1 VHPQYLN
8 TSGAGFVTSWE
19 GKMGLDRQPAD
30 IMPEYCTCGAQL
42 PPDALFCHKCGK
54 PQRDLAP
61 VEPAAESQAQQP
73 SPTFVPPVSA
83 PRYVMPVSFRNPI
96 ALRTA
101 LFVGVAGGLINDILP
116 LVAWLAA
123 GFFAV
128 FFYRRKTRDRLNVA
142 AGMRLGW
149 LTGIIMFTMWGVVFA
164 AMGMSGN
171 LASQVSKLPYFTDPA
186 YQQMARSMTSGPG
199 LLLPLAFGF
208 IIIICLS
215 VAGGALGAKSVGGR

>member
-1 VHPQYLN
+1 
-8 TSGAGFVTSWE
+8 
-19 GKMGLDRQPAD
+19 
-30 IMPEYCTCGAQL
+30 
-42 PPDALFCHKCGK
+42 
-54 PQRDLAP
+54 
-61 VEPAAESQAQQP
+61 
-73 SPTFVPPVSA
+73 
-83 PRYVMPVSFRNPI
+83 MPVSFRNPI

-116 LVAWLAA
+116 LIAWLAA

-149 LTGIIMFTMWGVVFA
+149 LTGIIMFTMWGVVFT
-164 AMGMSGN
+164 AMAMSGK
-171 LASQVSKLPYFTDPA
+171 LASQLSSVPYFNDPA
-186 YQQMARSMTSGPG
+186 YSQMMRSMTSGPA

-208 IIIICLS
+208 IIIVCLS

>member
-1 VHPQYLN
+1 
-8 TSGAGFVTSWE
+8 
-19 GKMGLDRQPAD
+19 
-30 IMPEYCTCGAQL
+30 MPDFCTCGAQL

-54 PQRDLAP
+54 PQRDIAP
-61 VEPAAESQAQQP
+61 AEPPAEPPAV
-73 SPTFVPPVSA
+73 PTFTPVA
-83 PRYVMPVSFRNPI
+83 APPRYAMPVSFRNPI

-128 FFYRRKTRDRLNVA
+128 FFYRRKTHDRLNVA

-164 AMGMSGN
+164 AMGMSGA
-171 LASQVSKLPYFTDPA
+171 LSSQLNKMPYFGSDPA
-186 YQQMARSMTSGPG
+186 YLEMARNMTSGPG

-208 IIIICLS
+208 IIITCLS

>member
-1 VHPQYLN
+1 
-8 TSGAGFVTSWE
+8 
-19 GKMGLDRQPAD
+19 
-30 IMPEYCTCGAQL
+30 
-42 PPDALFCHKCGK
+42 
-54 PQRDLAP
+54 
-61 VEPAAESQAQQP
+61 
-73 SPTFVPPVSA
+73 
-83 PRYVMPVSFRNPI
+83 MPVSFRNPI

-101 LFVGVAGGLINDILP
+101 LLVGVAGGLINDVLP

-164 AMGMSGN
+164 AMGMSGT
-171 LASQVSKLPYFTDPA
+171 LASQLNKMPYFNDPA
-186 YQQMARSMTSGPG
+186 YSQMARAMTSGPG

-215 VAGGALGAKSVGGR
+215 VAGGALGAKSVGGG

>member
-1 VHPQYLN
+1 M
-8 TSGAGFVTSWE
+8 SEICS
-19 GKMGLDRQPAD
+19 
-30 IMPEYCTCGAQL
+30 CGAQL

-54 PQRDLAP
+54 PQRDVSP
-61 VEPAAESQAQQP
+61 VESHEETQAPPPA
-73 SPTFVPPVSA
+73 PTFGPPASA
-83 PRYVMPVSFRNPI
+83 QRYVMPVSFRNPI

-101 LFVGVAGGLINDILP
+101 LFVGVAGGLINDVLP

-164 AMGMSGN
+164 AMGMSGT
-171 LASQVSKLPYFTDPA
+171 LASQLNKMPYLKGDPA
-186 YQQMARSMTSGPG
+186 YMQMARAMTSGPG

-215 VAGGALGAKSVGGR
+215 VAGGALGAKSVGGG